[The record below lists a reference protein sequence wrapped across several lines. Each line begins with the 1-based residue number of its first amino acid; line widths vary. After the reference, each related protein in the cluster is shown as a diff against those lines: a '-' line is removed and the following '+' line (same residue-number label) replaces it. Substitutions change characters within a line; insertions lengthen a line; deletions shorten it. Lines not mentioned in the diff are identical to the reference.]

1 MESGDLDDPP
11 IVLETAKEFLAFIE
25 YVAPMF
31 NVEIMA
37 AFE

>member
-1 MESGDLDDPP
+1 MESGDLDEPP
-11 IVLETAKEFLAFIE
+11 IVPETAKEFLVFIE

-31 NVEIMA
+31 NVEIIE